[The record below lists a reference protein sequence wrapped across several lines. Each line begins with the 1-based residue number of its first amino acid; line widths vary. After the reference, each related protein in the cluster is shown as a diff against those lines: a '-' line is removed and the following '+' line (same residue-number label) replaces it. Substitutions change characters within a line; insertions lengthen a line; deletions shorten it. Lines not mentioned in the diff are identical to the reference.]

1 MAVVRYNGTMVE
13 TITISGLAELMA
25 SDASLELIDVRNVD
39 EWEAGHIAG
48 VRLIPLDTLRA
59 DPDVALAG
67 TRGKKLVFIC
77 AKGVRSMQAAKLA
90 ERFGYE
96 NLYNL
101 EGGTKE
107 WARLG
112 YPIEIETRAAA

>member
-1 MAVVRYNGTMVE
+1 MVE
-13 TITISGLAELMA
+13 TITISELAELMA
-25 SDASLELIDVRNVD
+25 SDSSLDLIDVRNVD
-39 EWEAGHIAG
+39 EWEAGHIGG
-48 VRLIPLDTLRA
+48 VRLVPLDTFRA
-59 DPDVALAG
+59 DPDAALAG
-67 TRGKKLVFIC
+67 SRGRKLIFIC

-101 EGGTKE
+101 DGGTKE

-112 YPIEIETRAAA
+112 YPVENQTRVAA